1 MSDYNPSKEREQAF
15 IDREAFLKRINEDNV
30 GLIAPT
36 APTPMAPRPKP
47 RPTSLLESIEAKKV
61 PTSPPP
67 MAPRSKPFNWNTGA
81 SSREDFKEALVSKE
95 TGGSKSNLG
104 KNTNYIFTYG
114 SENSSAFGPAQITK
128 TLAKDIKQRNKNNL
142 KTQSKSFKKYLDNFI
157 NQGQERL
164 DAYQQL
170 NIDYFS
176 SAIPL
181 ALQGGGEGIIS
192 NKDHKKHY
200 STLFDL
206 ALDLKIKKGDSPKTV
221 AKKWYGSNNNQENED
236 YAKDVVRRISRR

>member
-1 MSDYNPSKEREQAF
+1 MAINTAER
-15 IDREAFLKRINEDNV
+15 DRELALLQKAV
-30 GLIAPT
+30 GYSPRPGLLASPAPS
-36 APTPMAPRPKP
+36 PMAPGA
-47 RPTSLLESIEAKKV
+47 TSLLENIKAKKV

-67 MAPRSKPFNWNTGA
+67 MAPRPKPRPKPFNWNTGA
-81 SSREDFKEALVSKE
+81 PSREDFKEALVSKE
-95 TGGSKSNLG
+95 TGSSKSNLG
-104 KNTNYIFTYG
+104 KNTNYIFTYV

-128 TLAKDIKQRNKNNL
+128 TLAKDIKQRNKNKL

-221 AKKWYGSNNNQENED
+221 AKKWYGSKSNQKNED
-236 YAKDVVRRISRR
+236 YANDVVRRISRR